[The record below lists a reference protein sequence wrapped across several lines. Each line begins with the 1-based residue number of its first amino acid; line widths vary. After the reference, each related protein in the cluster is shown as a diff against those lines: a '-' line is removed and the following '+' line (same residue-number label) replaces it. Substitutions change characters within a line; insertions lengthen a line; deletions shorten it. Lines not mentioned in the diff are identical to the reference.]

1 MQKVKA
7 TKTKFTPLT
16 LSLCIILVLYV
27 IFMLAMLFWA
37 TLTASKMYAGDY
49 SSFEPDLYPDNIL
62 GFPKIFALF
71 DNLSEINNGFSDY
84 TLWSMALNT
93 IAYAVGC
100 SLSKVIVTC
109 VVAYLC
115 ARYDKQFSKIV
126 YNVVIITMIVPIVG
140 NQAAEIQMAKEL
152 YLYNRIWGMWLMR
165 ANFLG
170 MYFLVFHSVF
180 KSMPKGYYEAAK
192 IDGANDFQI
201 MVKMAIPL
209 VKYTFLSIFLIIFIE
224 YWNDYLIPNLYLP
237 DHKTL
242 SLALYQQS
250 QGQELK
256 GDMTHLQQVPY
267 VMATVLLVTLPI
279 IVIFSVFS
287 KRLMGNLSVGG
298 LKG

>member
-140 NQAAEIQMAKEL
+140 SQAAEIQMAKEL

-165 ANFLG
+165 SNFLG
-170 MYFLVFHSVF
+170 MYYLVFHAMF
-180 KSMPKGYYEAAK
+180 RALPKDFDEAAYM
-192 IDGANDFQI
+192 DGAGNFTI
-201 MVKMAIPL
+201 FFRINLPL
-209 VKYTFLSIFLIIFIE
+209 VVGTFVTVMLIKFIDF
-224 YWNDYLIPNLYLP
+224 WNDYTTPMVYMPSFPTISLGLFNLVSGTKNGTASTQGELAASMIVFIPNF
-237 DHKTL
+237 TIF
-242 SLALYQQS
+242 
-250 QGQELK
+250 
-256 GDMTHLQQVPY
+256 
-267 VMATVLLVTLPI
+267 I
-279 IVIFSVFS
+279 IFRDKLI
-287 KRLMGNLSVGG
+287 GNISMGG
-298 LKG
+298 LKE